1 MGRRHRGKNSYAK
14 PDRFSRAAK
23 DAGYAARSVFKLTE
37 IQRRFR
43 VLRAG
48 DRILDLG
55 CSPGSWSRYAQE
67 VIGGR
72 GQVVGV
78 DWEPP
83 SDPVG
88 EVIVADVFDCTPD
101 EIRAVLG
108 GSADV
113 VMSDMAPRT
122 TGIPLGDHVRQIELA
137 TRAVDLAI
145 GLLRP
150 GGHFLTKVFDGEDA
164 HGFVQSVRPHFE
176 RVRRI
181 RPEAVRRE
189 SCEFFLLCTAFQ
201 PQRDEAYGDV
211 PLNP

>member
-1 MGRRHRGKNSYAK
+1 VGRRRRGKNSYAK
-14 PDRFSRAAK
+14 PDRYTKAAK

-48 DRILDLG
+48 DRVLDLG

-67 VIGGR
+67 VVGGR
-72 GQVVGV
+72 GRVVGI
-78 DWEPP
+78 DWELP

-101 EIRAVLG
+101 EIRTVLG
-108 GSADV
+108 GMADV

-122 TGIPLGDHVRQIELA
+122 TGISLGDHVRQIELA
-137 TRAVDLAI
+137 TRAVDLARE
-145 GLLRP
+145 LLRP
-150 GGHFLTKVFDGEDA
+150 GGHLLTKVFDGEEA
-164 HGFVQSVRPHFE
+164 HGFVQSVRSQFE

-181 RPEAVRRE
+181 RPEAVRKE
-189 SCEFFLLCTAFQ
+189 SREFFLLCMGFQ
-201 PQRDEAYGDV
+201 PDEAYEDA
-211 PLNP
+211 PSNP